1 MVGAAT
7 LTMKTSSRAMNWA
20 VRMMPRSRP
29 AGGRRAVPVR
39 PATGVLSVECVMSMS
54 LRPARY
60 P

>member
-1 MVGAAT
+1 
-7 LTMKTSSRAMNWA
+7 
-20 VRMMPRSRP
+20 
-29 AGGRRAVPVR
+29 VR